1 MPKMD
6 VVIDKSVLQG
16 GSKDRLQSLFENHR
30 VLMTQALF
38 YELLTTEPAERARCF
53 RRIPAI
59 ENPVVLVYN
68 VGPILRWEVKY
79 HRPLSNI
86 CDMTI
91 NERFQ
96 FNPGLL
102 NEDFDMGEEQARH
115 LEKWRKEMSVSVS
128 DFADHCR
135 KVTVR
140 FPELRGYRPGTN
152 TMQIEEIKK
161 RVCTEPGFVRELY
174 SGGEGGT
181 WPTAEEIDERWAIYR
196 WLQIRV
202 LASLD
207 YFRKYG
213 ERDVSS
219 ETTKVE
225 NEYLD
230 LEYCLVGCLVG
241 AIATQDDGMSTRF
254 LALHPSGKV
263 LS

>member
-1 MPKMD
+1 MPKMN
-6 VVIDKSVLQG
+6 VVIDKSFLQG

-86 CDMTI
+86 GDMAI
-91 NERFQ
+91 DECFQ

-140 FPELRGYRPGTN
+140 FPELRGYCPGTN
-152 TMQIEEIKK
+152 TMQLRKLK
-161 RVCTEPGFVRELY
+161 NAYVPSPGSSANSV
-174 SGGEGGT
+174 
-181 WPTAEEIDERWAIYR
+181 AEEKEAHGQLQKRLMNDGRYIGGYR
-196 WLQIRV
+196 SGFLHFLTTFANMAKETSVQRP
-202 LASLD
+202 
-207 YFRKYG
+207 RKS
-213 ERDVSS
+213 RTNTS
-219 ETTKVE
+219 
-225 NEYLD
+225 
-230 LEYCLVGCLVG
+230 
-241 AIATQDDGMSTRF
+241 I
-254 LALHPSGKV
+254 
-263 LS
+263 